1 MATTS
6 APDEPT
12 EPSPTAAPPDGPV
25 ASPVA
30 SRLASLPESYTAL
43 FDSVRWGQ
51 WRKNDRFWPAI
62 VVHPTLVPSENPC
75 FRDWM
80 SKPLAAATRTCIVL
94 WFPIDVKNLLFSCV
108 PLEQLRPW
116 APHREAFEQ
125 TYGGKPKIGK
135 RDLAKFALAIDGADA
150 EVAKPPRERLHQFT
164 VAARKGRR
172 RKLPPHEQLVG
183 RRLAIKDDDGET
195 FLGEITAARVGPPK
209 DDPAAPHVVLVNVL
223 YDDAETD
230 SDMDLAAEDFKWEP
244 KKKARAKKAPAV
256 AESSAASDS
265 DGSSSSESDS
275 DGSSSSESDS
285 DSDTG
290 HSDAHRSHNSEAPG
304 VKRARALA
312 AVTAYYQRELGSLRF
327 PHYAVETGGST
338 RGAIKKKKKKKTKRV
353 KKKYKGLSTEERREA
368 RRKANEEKLLRRAAR
383 KKVLADKQAEEA
395 DKQAE
400 KVAVDAD
407 AGLKHVHA
415 LEMSDDDEP
424 SSEEDAPRR
433 RSKQVL
439 DDEAEWSAGSPA
451 APKRKRRPSVG
462 HEKKEQKKKKKH
474 KKDKKEKTSS
484 SDNKLAEYNKIL
496 LRVMATEPFE
506 KKMIKKVLKAVMQ
519 MKDVTLSMLRASGI
533 AKTIVTLTSH
543 ADDDVKGWA
552 KGLKKLWKAQFKDQK

>member
-1 MATTS
+1 
-6 APDEPT
+6 
-12 EPSPTAAPPDGPV
+12 
-25 ASPVA
+25 VA

-43 FDSVRWGQ
+43 FDSVQWGQ

-75 FRDWM
+75 FREWM
-80 SKPLAAATRTCIVL
+80 SKPLDAATRCCIVL
-94 WFPIDVKNLLFSCV
+94 WFPIDIKALLFSCV

-125 TYGGKPKIGK
+125 THGGKPKIGK
-135 RDLAKFALAIDGADA
+135 RDLAKFALAIDGADV
-150 EVAKPPRERLHQFT
+150 EVAKPPHERLHQFT
-164 VAARKGRR
+164 VAARKRKTRR

-195 FLGEITAARVGPPK
+195 FWGEITAARVGPPK
-209 DDPAAPHVVLVNVL
+209 GDPAASHVVLVNVL

-230 SDMDLAAEDFKWEP
+230 SDMDLAVEDFKWEP
-244 KKKARAKKAPAV
+244 KKKKAPAKKAPAV
-256 AESSAASDS
+256 ADSGAESDS
-265 DGSSSSESDS
+265 DDSDSDSESDS
-275 DGSSSSESDS
+275 DSDDSDSDS

-290 HSDAHRSHNSEAPG
+290 HAHGRANRSRNSEAPG
-304 VKRARALA
+304 VKCARALA
-312 AVTAYYQRELGSLRF
+312 AVTAYYQRELGSPLF

-338 RGAIKKKKKKKTKRV
+338 RGAVKRKKKKKKKTKRV

-395 DKQAE
+395 
-400 KVAVDAD
+400 AVDAAASVPAAD
-407 AGLKHVHA
+407 AGLKHVHT
-415 LEMSDDDEP
+415 LEMSEDDEP
-424 SSEEDAPRR
+424 SSEEDVPRR
-433 RSKQVL
+433 RSKQAL
-439 DDEAEWSAGSPA
+439 DDEAEWSAESPA

-462 HEKKEQKKKKKH
+462 NEKKELKKKKKH
-474 KKDKKEKTSS
+474 KKDKKEKSAS

-506 KKMIKKVLKAVMQ
+506 KKMVKKVLKAVMQ
-519 MKDVTLSMLRASGI
+519 MKGVTLSMLRASGI

-552 KGLKKLWKAQFKDQK
+552 KGLKKLWKSQFKDQK